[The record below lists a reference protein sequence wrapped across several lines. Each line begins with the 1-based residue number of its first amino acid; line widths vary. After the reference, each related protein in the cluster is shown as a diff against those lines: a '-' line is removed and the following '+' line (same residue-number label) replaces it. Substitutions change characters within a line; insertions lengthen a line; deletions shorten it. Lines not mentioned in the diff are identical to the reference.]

1 MTTIT
6 SLQKE
11 IDQIKKRNKSVE
23 LDKKW
28 ETSFTR
34 RILLIMFTYV
44 TIGLYLQ
51 SIKIENS
58 WMNAV
63 VPAVGFYLST
73 LTLPF
78 FKGLWEKKYRE

>member
-78 FKGLWEKKYRE
+78 FKGLWEKKYSE

>member
-11 IDQIKKRNKSVE
+11 IAQIKKGNKSVE